1 VWSPRFTQ
9 QIPAADINALH
20 AQGKEAITWT
30 VNVPNFVQQ
39 FVEQGLLD
47 GILSDYPG
55 LVAYYY
61 YKQ

>member
-1 VWSPRFTQ
+1 
-9 QIPAADINALH
+9 
-20 AQGKEAITWT
+20 
-30 VNVPNFVQQ
+30 VPNFVQQ
-39 FVEQGLLD
+39 FVDEGLLD